1 VPTTSERTTSTRSTP
16 SWLPELIAALLGLA
30 WFIAIGGW
38 RTLDPNDLSWLEGDQ
53 RQHALGWLFFRESPW
68 RLPIGRISGFAWPE
82 GTTVGYTD
90 ANPIVAVAL
99 KPWSALLPRDF
110 HYVGLWLAACFALQ
124 GWFGARVARLA
135 GVGGAYRVAA
145 GALFGLAPVLT
156 FRVAHDTLCAHFA
169 LLFLLALLLRPAAD
183 AAEARRAITAATWTA
198 VLLTVVHPTLAAM
211 AIVLVFALCVR
222 VVRVERL
229 LPRRDAWR
237 RAGVALLAKGVAL
250 LAFGYITTAPAH
262 FWGFGRFSADPL
274 AWVNP
279 LDRSR
284 FLPALP
290 LGTGQYEG
298 YLYLG
303 AGGIVLLVVVG
314 VATLF
319 RPPPRLSVR
328 LVMPA
333 LVACAL
339 LFLFALSNVIRV
351 LGHTLVDLRWLYK
364 PIYGVVGAYRS
375 SGRFAWPL
383 YYLVLALAIVALPRL
398 LGSGRRA
405 TAALAAIV
413 ALQFVDVSVAV
424 GQCFRHAE
432 WRLAAPEWALMA
444 GDYRHLALVPPQ
456 IVGVGGACHIEEAY
470 AHDYGYYQPFAYEAY
485 RNGLTVNSAL
495 LSRGSTRRMEP
506 HCRALLDEFRAGVL
520 RDDTV
525 YVVSAAEKG
534 ALARH
539 PGAARCGRLDG
550 HMVCVSSTRATALSS
565 ALAASSG
572 R

>member
-1 VPTTSERTTSTRSTP
+1 VPTTPDGPRP
-16 SWLPELIAALLGLA
+16 PGWLPELLAALLGLA
-30 WFIAIGGW
+30 WFVAIGGW
-38 RTLDPNDLSWLEGDQ
+38 RALDPTDLSWLEGDQ
-53 RQHALGWLFFRESPW
+53 RQHALGWLFFRSSPW
-68 RLPIGRISGFAWPE
+68 GLPIGRITGFAWPQ

-90 ANPIVAVAL
+90 ANPLVAVAL

-110 HYVGLWLAACFALQ
+110 HYVGLWLAACFGLQ
-124 GWFGARVARLA
+124 GWFGARLARLA
-135 GVGGAYRVAA
+135 GAGSAYRVAA
-145 GALFGLAPVLT
+145 GALFAFAPVLT
-156 FRVAHDTLCAHFA
+156 FRLGHDTLCAHFA
-169 LLFLLALLLRPAAD
+169 LLLLLALLLRPAAD
-183 AAEARRAITAATWTA
+183 AADARRAITAATWTA

-222 VVRVERL
+222 VARVERL
-229 LPRRDAWR
+229 LPRREAWR

-250 LAFGYITTAPAH
+250 FAFGYITTAPAH
-262 FWGFGRFSADPL
+262 FWGFGLFSADPL

-290 LGTGQYEG
+290 LGDGQYEG

-303 AGGIVLLVVVG
+303 AGGLVLLA
-314 VATLF
+314 VAGAAALIR
-319 RPPPRLSVR
+319 RPRPAALRLAT
-328 LVMPA
+328 PA

-339 LFLFALSNVIRV
+339 LFVFALSNVVRV
-351 LGHTLVDLRWLYK
+351 LGHTVLDLRWLYK

-375 SGRFAWPL
+375 SGRFGWPL
-383 YYLVLALAIVALPRL
+383 YYLLLALAVVALPRL

-413 ALQFVDVSVAV
+413 ALQLADVSVAV
-424 GQCFRHAE
+424 GQRFRRAE
-432 WRLAAPEWALMA
+432 WRFAAPEWALMA
-444 GDYRHLALVPPQ
+444 VDYRHLALVPPQ

-470 AHDYGYYQPFAYEAY
+470 AHDYGHYQPFAYEAY

-506 HCRALLDEFRAGVL
+506 HCRALLDEFRAGQL

-525 YVVSAAEKG
+525 YVVSAAEQE

-550 HMVCVSSTRATALSS
+550 HLVCVSSARATALSS
-565 ALAASSG
+565 ALVASPG